1 MIENLQIKQKDIIER
16 AAALVKPARR
26 EDFRKFCEDV
36 LRARTVPY
44 TNTDVRHAAASA
56 LLKFTNRRSR

>member
-16 AAALVKPARR
+16 AANLVKPGRR

-36 LRARTVPY
+36 LRARPPY

-56 LLKFTNRRSR
+56 LIRFTNRRYR